1 MESLVSEPM
10 IVWKFALHNALKG
23 KSAKECWLNKAYWV
37 KGLYAT
43 WKSLKMAVQLVR
55 AKSMNFGANFVQP
68 KNCKRR
74 EANTERPSG
83 LNCTCCGRT

>member
-1 MESLVSEPM
+1 MESLVSEAM

-43 WKSLKMAVQLVR
+43 WKSLKMAVQYYWCEQSPWISVVTLSNPR
-55 AKSMNFGANFVQP
+55 TAKEEKQTQKDCQG
-68 KNCKRR
+68 
-74 EANTERPSG
+74 
-83 LNCTCCGRT
+83 